1 MLLMGVAVA
10 GFPASALTVTF
21 SIQAEF
27 DVTFRG
33 MRADPEAIEPWVT
46 YPLHMKDDHCSSFS
60 NIADNA
66 VYMLFLLLVLFLD
79 YLKQKV

>member
-33 MRADPEAIEPWVT
+33 MRADPEAIELSDIPT
-46 YPLHMKDDHCSSFS
+46 SYER
-60 NIADNA
+60 
-66 VYMLFLLLVLFLD
+66 
-79 YLKQKV
+79 